1 MIMDLATLVVVL
13 MAIPLVSALIMA
25 VLPSKS
31 MPSMVFETIHILALA
46 GTCCL
51 ALYLVVVVMSSGEA
65 IDAAGLWFHLDGL
78 GSVFVALIG
87 VIGFL
92 TGLYSIAYI
101 RHDIEI
107 GHMTPGQVKQYYVFF
122 SLFVFTM
129 LLVAMSNNII
139 MMWAA
144 IEATTL
150 STVFLVGAYNTKLSL
165 EAAWKYVIVCTAG
178 VAFGLYGTVLV
189 YANAADIMADPHQ
202 AVFWTSLL
210 PYAAQFDGMLVQIA
224 FVFAAIGFG
233 TKAGLFPMHTWL
245 PDAHS
250 EAPSPV
256 SALLSGVL
264 LKCAMLIIIRF
275 YILAIQAV
283 GNFFPQLVMLIIGI
297 LSVALAALA
306 VFSQDDLKR
315 KLAYHSCENVG
326 IVALCLGFGGPLG
339 IAAALLHCVTH
350 GLTKAL
356 LFCIS
361 GNVLMKYG
369 TRDLNKISGILKV
382 APTTGILMAIGF
394 FALAGFPPFAMF
406 LSEVMGVIAGVV
418 SGNLAIVVIFVIA
431 LTIVI
436 AACAHVVA
444 GAVMG
449 EPPETVKKGD
459 VGWLA
464 LAPEVV
470 LVVALLWFGVAM
482 PQPVLN
488 GIETATA
495 IVLQEDTDV
504 LHEAPLFKD
513 IFAST
518 QMAEEVEAEAEA
530 EAADD
535 ESAAVDEEEDAAT
548 SSATAIESSTTEERA
563 ATQQASE

>member
-1 MIMDLATLVVVL
+1 MDYATLTVVL
-13 MAIPLVSALIMA
+13 MAVPLAASVLMA
-25 VLPSKS
+25 VLPAKAT
-31 MPSMVFETIHILALA
+31 PRGVYEGIHLCSLAAVL
-46 GTCCL
+46 L
-51 ALYLVVVVMSSGEA
+51 VSLYLVVAVASTGDP
-65 IDAAGLWFHLDGL
+65 IDALGLWFHLDAL

-92 TGLYSIAYI
+92 TGFYAIPYI
-101 RHDIEI
+101 KHDVEI
-107 GHMTPGQVKQYYVFF
+107 GHMGPGQVKQFYVFF

-129 LLVAMSNNII
+129 LVVALSNNII
-139 MMWAA
+139 MMWVG

-150 STVFLVGAYNTKLSL
+150 STVFLVGAYNSKLCL

-178 VAFGLYGTVLV
+178 VAFGLYGTVVV
-189 YANAADIMADPHQ
+189 YANAADIMSDPHQ

-210 PYAAQFDGMLVQIA
+210 PYASQFDVMLMQIA

-256 SALLSGVL
+256 SGLLSGVL
-264 LKCAMLIIIRF
+264 LKCAMLVIIRF
-275 YILAIQAV
+275 YILAVQTI
-283 GNFFPQLVMLIIGI
+283 GSEFPQMVMLILGI
-297 LSVALAALA
+297 LSVGIAALA

-369 TRDLNKISGILKV
+369 TRDLKKISGILKV
-382 APTTGILMAIGF
+382 APVTGVVMAIGF

-406 LSEVMGVIAGVV
+406 ISEVMAMIAGVV
-418 SGNLAIVVIFVIA
+418 GGNLAIVIVFAIA

-436 AACAHVVA
+436 AACAHVVTD
-444 GAVMG
+444 AVMG
-449 EPPETVKKGD
+449 TPPEGVKKGD
-459 VGWLA
+459 VGWMA
-464 LAPEVV
+464 LAPEIV

-482 PQPVLN
+482 PQPLLN
-488 GIETATA
+488 GIESATA
-495 IVLQEDTDV
+495 VVLQEDTDV

-513 IFAST
+513 LF
-518 QMAEEVEAEAEA
+518 
-530 EAADD
+530 
-535 ESAAVDEEEDAAT
+535 AAT
-548 SSATAIESSTTEERA
+548 D
-563 ATQQASE
+563 QASAVASAKE